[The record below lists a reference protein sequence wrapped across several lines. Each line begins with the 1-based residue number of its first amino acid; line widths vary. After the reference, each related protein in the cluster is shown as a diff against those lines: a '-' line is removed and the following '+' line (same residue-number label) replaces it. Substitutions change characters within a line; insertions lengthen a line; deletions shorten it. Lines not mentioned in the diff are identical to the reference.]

1 VRGTK
6 RSQLLAV
13 RLIYLVSCIV
23 TVIAKTTKFK
33 NINSFAEGAKDT
45 PPKLCHYR
53 EFEP

>member
-13 RLIYLVSCIV
+13 RLIYLVSCIA
-23 TVIAKTTKFK
+23 TVIAKITKFK

-45 PPKLCHYR
+45 RRNFATHR